1 MAFPTTTTHKHNW
14 KVMSYKGRMTGLS
27 KIRTTT
33 RAFSNMFLFLFFNT
47 VDTQDLILA
56 LAAKI
61 HITKL
66 KQNLL
71 QAILL
76 ISIKMYSVK

>member
-1 MAFPTTTTHKHNW
+1 
-14 KVMSYKGRMTGLS
+14 MSYKGRMTGQS

-33 RAFSNMFLFLFFNT
+33 RAFSNMFLFFNT
-47 VDTQDLILA
+47 VDTQDLVLA

-66 KQNLL
+66 KHNLL

-76 ISIKMYSVK
+76 ISVKMYTVK